1 MTPAIQ
7 LLKKHHIQ
15 HQVHRYTHAPTSHAY
30 GLEAAEKLG
39 ITTTRVFKT
48 LLVQLDNQA
57 FAVGIIPVSTTLSMK
72 AIAKAAGAKKANM
85 ALPTDVERTTGY
97 VLGGVSPLGQKKR
110 LTTLIDRSAQT
121 LETIYIS
128 AGRRG
133 LEIELKPD
141 DLQKLVDGTFT
152 SLCTLGA
159 SD

>member
-7 LLKKHHIQ
+7 LLKQRRIEHR
-15 HQVHRYTHAPTSHAY
+15 VHRYTHAPMSHAY

-39 ITTTRVFKT
+39 IPTTRVFKT
-48 LLVQLDNQA
+48 LVVQLDKQA
-57 FAVGIIPVSTTLSMK
+57 FAVGVIPVSTTLSMK

-85 ALPTDVERTTGY
+85 ALPIDVERTTGY

-110 LTTLIDRSAQT
+110 LATLIDRSAQT
-121 LETIYIS
+121 LETLYIS

-152 SLCTLGA
+152 SLCA
-159 SD
+159 